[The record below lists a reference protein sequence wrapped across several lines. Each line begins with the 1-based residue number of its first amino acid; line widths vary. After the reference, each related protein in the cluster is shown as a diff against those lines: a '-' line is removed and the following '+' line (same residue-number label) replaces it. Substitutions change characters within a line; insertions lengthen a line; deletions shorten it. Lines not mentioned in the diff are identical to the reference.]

1 MKTEKNNKVLL
12 AMSGGIDSSIA
23 AYLLQQK
30 GYEIVGITLKTWDY
44 AQNCS
49 GNKETGC
56 CNIDAAN
63 DARAVAVS
71 LSIPH
76 YVLDVQ
82 KEFEEHIV
90 QNFIDE
96 YMHGRTPNP
105 CVLCNIFIK
114 WGYLQKKADQLGCYY
129 IATGHYTNIRE
140 ENNRFILSKGI
151 DDNKD
156 QSYVLWGL
164 TQENLSRTL
173 FPLGALNKSKIREI
187 ALELG
192 FDYLYNKSESYEIC
206 FIPDNDYRNF
216 LMQRCGNTLE
226 QLKDGYFKDTDGKI
240 LGKHKGFPFYTIGQR
255 KGLEIAMGVPMYVN
269 KIDAENNIVV
279 LGNREDL
286 LSDTVKI
293 ININLIKYAQLPADK
308 EFLVKVR
315 YKDVGTMAKAT
326 HDNDA
331 ITFTFE
337 KAVSAVTPG
346 QSAVFYEGDDVVGG
360 GIIC

>member
-1 MKTEKNNKVLL
+1 MKTEKNNRVLL

-23 AYLLQQK
+23 AFLLQQQ

-44 AQNCS
+44 AQTCS

-63 DARAVAVS
+63 DARAVAVK
-71 LSIPH
+71 LGIPH

-82 KEFEEHIV
+82 KEFEEHII

-105 CVLCNIFIK
+105 CVLCNTFIK

-129 IATGHYTNIRE
+129 IATGHYTKIRE
-140 ENNRFILSKGI
+140 EKKRYVLSKGS

-173 FPLGALNKSKIREI
+173 FPLGSLTKSKIREI

-192 FDYLYNKSESYEIC
+192 FDYLHKKSESYEIC

-216 LMQRCGNTLE
+216 LIQRCGNLIK
-226 QLKDGYFKDTDGKI
+226 QLKDGDFKDTSGKI

-269 KIDAENNIVV
+269 KIDAENNTVV

-286 LSDTVKI
+286 LSHTVKI
-293 ININLIKYAQLPADK
+293 KNFNLIKYAQLPMDK
-308 EFLVKVR
+308 EYMVKVR
-315 YKDVGTMAKAT
+315 YKDSGTMAKAT
-326 HDNDA
+326 FDTDMIVFH
-331 ITFTFE
+331 FSQ
-337 KAVSAVTPG
+337 AVSAVTPG
-346 QSAVFYEGDDVVGG
+346 QSAVFYEDNDVVGG